1 MSPQKKILFG
11 IFSLLLA
18 IAAVVSAAL
27 LSRPIQPPS
36 ITGVLIPD
44 SLALKEFSL
53 VDHNNREFTRQ
64 NLLGRWHIVSYGY
77 THCPDICPTTLT
89 TLAQVA
95 HNIEKD
101 QAYTDVQ
108 FVFYSVD
115 PERDTSA
122 RLAEYVGWFHEDF
135 VGVTRSGTTDT
146 PDRSFEQSLGISVVI
161 SPLEMD
167 EGLEN
172 IGGYS
177 VSHGVAIYLLNPE
190 GNLQAV
196 FKPTIDEQGRR
207 FFSVEQIYE
216 DYRKIRDFIGRSPA

>member
-18 IAAVVSAAL
+18 LAAVVSAAL
-27 LSRPIQPPS
+27 LSRPMPPPS

-115 PERDTSA
+115 PRYA
-122 RLAEYVGWFHEDF
+122 G
-135 VGVTRSGTTDT
+135 
-146 PDRSFEQSLGISVVI
+146 
-161 SPLEMD
+161 PL
-167 EGLEN
+167 
-172 IGGYS
+172 
-177 VSHGVAIYLLNPE
+177 VRT
-190 GNLQAV
+190 
-196 FKPTIDEQGRR
+196 KPGH
-207 FFSVEQIYE
+207 FS
-216 DYRKIRDFIGRSPA
+216 RDFAA